1 MKCIYYISCFISHF
15 PCICSV
21 QYFHYACYQEAAR
34 SRWILKLRYV
44 DSFSIKTIS
53 STHFSFHFH
62 VLQISSH
69 SLVWALLLKKKKKKR
84 NKSNFTDQ
92 IYHWCELSLSFKKIS
107 PCTRWEFLFLG
118 MTPVSR
124 SLCYKSD
131 WNGAGNY
138 NFHPF
143 FKFRAL
149 TIHKRKIIPVASEYN
164 KILSKIQICLLM
176 LR

>member
-69 SLVWALLLKKKKKKR
+69 SLVWALLLKKKKKKGIKVILLTKFITGVSFPFPPPSK
-84 NKSNFTDQ
+84 KSPLAHVESFCFWGWLQCHEVYVTSWIGMGQGTIIFT
-92 IYHWCELSLSFKKIS
+92 HFLSL
-107 PCTRWEFLFLG
+107 E
-118 MTPVSR
+118 
-124 SLCYKSD
+124 
-131 WNGAGNY
+131 
-138 NFHPF
+138 
-143 FKFRAL
+143 
-149 TIHKRKIIPVASEYN
+149 
-164 KILSKIQICLLM
+164 LLQYI
-176 LR
+176 RGK